1 MSDYEKF
8 RKRLLDLHLDLHNA
22 GLQPIADNIEGAL
35 WDLSYA
41 KQEGYVE

>member
-22 GLQPIADNIEGAL
+22 GLQPIADDIEGAL
-35 WDLSYA
+35 ENLLYA
-41 KQEGYVE
+41 KQQGYVE